1 MNKKAIVAMSGGVDS
16 SVAAYLM
23 KESGFDCIGV
33 TMKLFENEDV
43 GVSRERGCC
52 SADDAE
58 DTRSVAYRLGMP
70 FYVFNFAEDFRR
82 EVIERFVQSYEN
94 GTTPNPCIDCNR
106 FLKFDRLYRR
116 GRELGFD
123 YTATGHY
130 ARIERDSSGR
140 YLLKKAYDLNK
151 DQSYVLYAMTQEQ
164 LAHTKFPLGELT
176 KPEVRKIAEERGF
189 LNAKKRDSQDI
200 CFVVNGSYADFIE
213 SYTKKALLPG
223 DFVDR
228 CGNVLGRHR
237 GIARYT
243 VGQRRGLGI
252 SFGEALYVCKTDPAA
267 NTVTLGREEEL
278 YSKTLTADNINLI
291 VCESIERPVRLSAK
305 IRYGQKERS
314 ATVVQTGT
322 DELTV
327 TFDEPQR
334 AVCAGQALV
343 LYDGDTVVGGGTIS
357 GSAR

>member
-1 MNKKAIVAMSGGVDS
+1 MKK
-16 SVAAYLM
+16 
-23 KESGFDCIGV
+23 SGFDCVGV

-43 GVSRERGCC
+43 CVSRERGCC

-58 DTRSVAYRLGMP
+58 DARSVAYRLGML

-176 KPEVRKIAEERGF
+176 KPKVRR
-189 LNAKKRDSQDI
+189 S
-200 CFVVNGSYADFIE
+200 
-213 SYTKKALLPG
+213 P
-223 DFVDR
+223 
-228 CGNVLGRHR
+228 
-237 GIARYT
+237 
-243 VGQRRGLGI
+243 RRGA
-252 SFGEALYVCKTDPAA
+252 F
-267 NTVTLGREEEL
+267 
-278 YSKTLTADNINLI
+278 
-291 VCESIERPVRLSAK
+291 
-305 IRYGQKERS
+305 
-314 ATVVQTGT
+314 
-322 DELTV
+322 
-327 TFDEPQR
+327 
-334 AVCAGQALV
+334 
-343 LYDGDTVVGGGTIS
+343 
-357 GSAR
+357 